1 MSTITFDQLPAK
13 VENIEDKIDALTALV
28 AKLLPNTTK
37 KRLTLSEA
45 CEFLGYAK
53 STVYTKVSSKE
64 IPFTKIGK
72 KLYFDSEELEKW
84 ITDGK

>member
-1 MSTITFDQLPAK
+1 MSTITFDQLPEK
-13 VENIEDKIDALTALV
+13 VETIEDKIDALTALV
-28 AKLLPNTTK
+28 SRLLPNPTK

-53 STVYTKVSSKE
+53 STVYTKVSSKQ
-64 IPFTKIGK
+64 IPYSKIGK

-84 ITDGK
+84 ISDGK

>member
-1 MSTITFDQLPAK
+1 MTTFETLPSK
-13 VENIEDKIDALTALV
+13 VETIEDKIDALTALV
-28 AKLLPNTTK
+28 SKLLPDPTK
-37 KRLTLSEA
+37 KRLNLEEA
-45 CEFLGYAK
+45 CALLGYSK

-84 ITDGK
+84 ILNNGK